1 MKTVVWA
8 GEPPVWRELVRNT
21 SSPRAGFERLASF
34 ETRTLTLALTLAL
47 ALALTFILNHNPSRN
62 LALAFRPP
70 LPLTGPDEDPLK
82 WTDARPLMQAID
94 T

>member
-1 MKTVVWA
+1 MS
-8 GEPPVWRELVRNT
+8 P
-21 SSPRAGFERLASF
+21 SSCAAQALTLAL
-34 ETRTLTLALTLAL
+34 TLTLTLTLTLALTLAL
-47 ALALTFILNHNPSRN
+47 ALALTVILNHNPSRN